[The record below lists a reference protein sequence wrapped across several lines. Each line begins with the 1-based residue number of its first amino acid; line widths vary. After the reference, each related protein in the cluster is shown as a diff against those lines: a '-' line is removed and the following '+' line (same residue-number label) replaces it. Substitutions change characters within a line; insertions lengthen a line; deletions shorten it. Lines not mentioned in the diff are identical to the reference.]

1 MTRTTILAAVL
12 ALAACE
18 TGGRQG
24 AARQSEDS
32 SSGATPAVASS
43 PTTPAAP
50 SGASDSTRD
59 SLAMRLSAGA
69 RDTTRSAGADSTLPA
84 LRLHDSLATPA
95 DSGTIRLY
103 PAAPQRGGVI
113 VAVVPA
119 TGNGAPSCT
128 WKSTPLPCTRSRGAI
143 RAIIPLPADEPAGE
157 YALSVRSPEVSVRRT
172 VVVADRDFGRQIV
185 LLDSTL
191 YAVIRRGA
199 EIARD
204 ARAVRQ
210 VLQGESDAAR
220 WSGGWLNPA
229 GKAKAP
235 GYGVERLYVRATDSS
250 RVMEL
255 GTAHSTGTFGSDT
268 TMLKT
273 GATPSWRHAGVDIPL
288 ARGSAARAAA
298 AGIVVD
304 AAQYVLTGR
313 TVILDHGQGIHTAY
327 FHLDTITVHRGDTV
341 RRGERVGRV
350 GSTGLATG
358 PHLHYGVYVHGR
370 DVDPAA
376 WHALP
381 PAALAP

>member
-1 MTRTTILAAVL
+1 MTRTTMLTAVL

-18 TGGRQG
+18 TGGRQD
-24 AARQSEDS
+24 AARQQQDS
-32 SSGATPAVASS
+32 SSAATPAVAST
-43 PTTPAAP
+43 PATPAAS
-50 SGASDSTRD
+50 SGGPDSTRD
-59 SLAMRLSAGA
+59 SLTMRLSAGA
-69 RDTTRSAGADSTLPA
+69 GDTTRSRGTDSTLPA
-84 LRLHDSLATPA
+84 LRLHDSLATPP

-103 PAAPQRGGVI
+103 PAAPQRGGVF

-128 WKSTPLPCTRSRGAI
+128 WKSVPLPCTRSGGAI

-157 YALSVRSPEVSVRRT
+157 YVLSVRSPEASVRRT
-172 VVVADRDFGRQIV
+172 VVVTDRDFGRQIV
-185 LLDSTL
+185 LLDSAL
-191 YAVIRRGA
+191 YALVRRGA

-210 VLQGESDAAR
+210 VLEAESEAAR

-229 GKAKAP
+229 GKARAP
-235 GYGVERLYVRATDSS
+235 GYGVERLYVPASDSS
-250 RVMEL
+250 RVMNL
-255 GTAHSTGTFGSDT
+255 GNARATGTFGSDT

-273 GATPSWRHAGVDIPL
+273 GETPSWRHAGVDIPL
-288 ARGSAARAAA
+288 ARGSVVRAAA

-304 AAQYVLTGR
+304 AAEYVLTGR

-358 PHLHYGVYVHGR
+358 PHLHYGVYVHGK

-376 WHALP
+376 WHSLP
-381 PAALAP
+381 PAALAR